1 MIQRSVGM
9 YIANQLKDQILTPK
23 QQAQADAE
31 AGVVAAPA
39 GQQVRYVAEEE
50 YDDLDGQILRDENG
64 NSLGR
69 AYRVPSVAIYVI
81 TKDGRNPAAA
91 LRRAIEA
98 GGADLHFLTNDQGR
112 ITSVVYI
119 ADASTAPVGI
129 EGARADDV

>member
-31 AGVVAAPA
+31 AGVAAGTA
-39 GQQVRYVAEEE
+39 GQQVRYIAEEE
-50 YDDLDGQILRDENG
+50 YDDLDGQILRDGDG

-81 TKDGRNPAAA
+81 TRDGRNPAAT
-91 LRRAIEA
+91 LRRAIEE

-112 ITSVVYI
+112 ITSVVYV
-119 ADASTAPVGI
+119 ADAPSAPTGI
-129 EGARADDV
+129 EGVRADDV

>member
-31 AGVVAAPA
+31 AGIAPA
-39 GQQVRYVAEEE
+39 GQQIRSIAEEE

-81 TKDGRNPAAA
+81 TKDGRNPAGA

-112 ITSVVYI
+112 ITSVVYV
-119 ADASTAPVGI
+119 ADAQTAPSGI

>member
-9 YIANQLKDQILTPK
+9 YIANQLKEQILTPK
-23 QQAQADAE
+23 QQAEADAA
-31 AGVVAAPA
+31 AGAVAA
-39 GQQVRYVAEEE
+39 GQPVRYVAEEE
-50 YDDLDGQILRDENG
+50 YDDLDGQILRDEDG

-119 ADASTAPVGI
+119 ADQQTAPAGI

>member
-31 AGVVAAPA
+31 AGGAPS
-39 GQQVRYVAEEE
+39 GQQIRYPAEEE
-50 YDDLDGQILRDENG
+50 YDDLDGQILRDGDG

-81 TKDGRNPAAA
+81 TKDGRNPAAT
-91 LRRAIEA
+91 LRRAIEE

-112 ITSVVYI
+112 ITSVVYV
-119 ADASTAPVGI
+119 ADAPSAPTGI
-129 EGARADDV
+129 EGVRADDV

>member
-23 QQAQADAE
+23 QQAEAE
-31 AGVVAAPA
+31 AAGGVAPVA
-39 GQQVRYVAEEE
+39 GQPARAVAEED

-81 TKDGRNPAAA
+81 TKDARNPAAA

-112 ITSVVYI
+112 ISSVVYI
-119 ADASTAPVGI
+119 ADAQSAPSGI

>member
-23 QQAQADAE
+23 QQAEAE
-31 AGVVAAPA
+31 AGAVEAQG
-39 GQQVRYVAEEE
+39 GQPVRYVAEEE
-50 YDDLDGQILRDENG
+50 YDDLDGQILRDADG

-81 TKDGRNPAAA
+81 TRDGRNPAAS

-119 ADASTAPVGI
+119 ADQQTAPTGI

>member
-31 AGVVAAPA
+31 AGIAPA
-39 GQQVRYVAEEE
+39 AAQQVRYPQEEE
-50 YDDLDGQILRDENG
+50 YDDLDGQILRDADG

-81 TKDGRNPAAA
+81 SRDGRNPAAA
-91 LRRAIEA
+91 LRRAIED

-119 ADASTAPVGI
+119 ADQQTAPTGI